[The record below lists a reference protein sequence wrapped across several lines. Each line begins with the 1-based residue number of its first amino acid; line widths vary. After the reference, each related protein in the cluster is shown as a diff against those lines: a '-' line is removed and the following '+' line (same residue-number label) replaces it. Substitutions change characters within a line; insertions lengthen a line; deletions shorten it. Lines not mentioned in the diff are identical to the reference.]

1 MKKMTALSALSAA
14 AMAIPSQA
22 EVAPTD
28 TTLSYRYSNYQEADA
43 PRERVPGEFS
53 SLKRYAID
61 IQQFGYRTPLGDS
74 WYIAG
79 ELQYETMS
87 GASPTNTTKNAE
99 GQSQLT
105 MSGASIE
112 EQRVDIKVAPKKYFA
127 HGTAGGLLAISKE
140 NDYQSLALGL
150 DGTLDI
156 FKKHT
161 TLIGSFSVSNDEL
174 SPTDTWRSTSRAEA
188 DGRKKR
194 SFSVY
199 EGINQVIDKY
209 STIQAGIGYTQLT
222 GYLSDPYKKTDNRP
236 DRRDQITFS
245 VQHEQFANVLD
256 GAALHSSYRYYYDD
270 WGLDSHTVDLKWA
283 QSINLG
289 KFRLI
294 ATPLVRYYTQ
304 TKADFYS
311 IEQNP
316 TADGFISSDYRLS
329 TYGAFTVGFNSELKF
344 EQWAFHLDW
353 QQYTSRESFAL
364 SGTSDDETPALVNFS
379 TFTAGIDYKF

>member
-1 MKKMTALSALSAA
+1 
-14 AMAIPSQA
+14 MAIPSQA

-43 PRERVPGEFS
+43 PRERVSTPVIE
-53 SLKRYAID
+53 RYQID
-61 IQQFGYRTPLGDS
+61 VHQFGLRTPMGES
-74 WYIAG
+74 WFLAS
-79 ELQYETMS
+79 ELQFETMS
-87 GASPTNTTKNAE
+87 GASPTRTTLNDE
-99 GQSQLT
+99 GRSELT

-112 EQRVDIKVAPKKYFA
+112 EQRVDIKLAPKKYFA

-150 DGTLDI
+150 DGTFDI

-161 TLIGSFSVSNDEL
+161 TLIGSLSVSNDEL
-174 SPTDTWRSTSRAEA
+174 SPTDPELSTSRTEA

-194 SFSVY
+194 SFSIY

-209 STIQAGIGYTQLT
+209 STVQVGVGYTQLT
-222 GYLSDPYKKTDNRP
+222 GYLSDPYKFEDRRP
-236 DRRDQITFS
+236 DRRDQITLS
-245 VQHEQFANVLD
+245 VQHKQFANVLD

-270 WGLDSHTVDLKWA
+270 WGISSHTIDLKWA
-283 QSINLG
+283 QSLNLG
-289 KFRLI
+289 KFNLI
-294 ATPLVRYYTQ
+294 TTPLVRYYSQ

-311 IEQNP
+311 LQQNP
-316 TADGFISSDYRLS
+316 AATDLNSSDYRLS
-329 TYGAFTVGFNSELKF
+329 NYGAITVGFNSELKF

-364 SGTSDDETPALVNFS
+364 TGASDDEAPALVNFS